1 MQKES
6 NGIGLAKLAM
16 LGLVAGSSS
25 LIVGCFDS
33 TSSSDDTPAAGA
45 SSSVASS
52 STTNTGNVNIGDA
65 KTPEEFKK
73 ICTDLGMELKE
84 VTCSGQATCA
94 GAYWNLDDTVNTTLE
109 AAATNAC
116 NGIQCLPGSEMS
128 SMELSSTTEN
138 NVELTENQK
147 KVLAATSETEFKTLC
162 NDISGTISSVE
173 CNGNSTC
180 AGIIWNEG
188 EKNASLS
195 SCQGTNSCAG
205 TQCVEGNDISSE
217 TQLSSSTLE
226 LSSETQMVSSEAV
239 VDKALAKKMALEAT
253 SLEVFEKACDSVD
266 AEITTHATCSGY
278 NSCAGVYFNVAE
290 GSASEVT
297 CQGHASCKGSSCKI

>member
-25 LIVGCFDS
+25 FMVGCFDS
-33 TSSSDDTPAAGA
+33 TSSTDETNVAGA
-45 SSSVASS
+45 NSSVDSSSAISIS
-52 STTNTGNVNIGDA
+52 DA

-73 ICTDLGMELKE
+73 LCTEAGREINQ
-84 VTCSGQATCA
+84 VGCNGQATCA
-94 GAYWNLDDTVNTTLE
+94 GAYWDLDKNLNTVNKGE
-109 AAATNAC
+109 GTNSC
-116 NGIQCLPGSEMS
+116 NGIQCLQGSEMS
-128 SMELSSTTEN
+128 SMESSSSGEN

-147 KVLAATSETEFKTLC
+147 KVLAATSESEFKTLC
-162 NDISGTISSVE
+162 KDISGTVSSVE
-173 CNGNSTC
+173 CNGHSTC
-180 AGIIWNEG
+180 AGIFWNEG

-205 TQCVEGNDISSE
+205 TQCVEVLTSTNSISSE
-217 TQLSSSTLE
+217 TQVV
-226 LSSETQMVSSEAV
+226 SSETV

-253 SLEVFEKACDSVD
+253 SLEAFKKACDSVD